1 VRGIARQ
8 KLGHY
13 PLPLNE
19 AERIRRFL
27 SFSGNGEATSVL
39 DPCAGTGAAIV
50 TITSGA
56 NAIRYGIELDAFRAE
71 TASRVLDHVI
81 QGNCFDVHSAVES
94 FSLLFLNPP
103 YDFEV
108 SENRN
113 ARMEYLFLDQTY
125 RWLKPGGVLVLVH
138 TR

>member
-1 VRGIARQ
+1 
-8 KLGHY
+8 
-13 PLPLNE
+13 
-19 AERIRRFL
+19 
-27 SFSGNGEATSVL
+27 
-39 DPCAGTGAAIV
+39 
-50 TITSGA
+50 
-56 NAIRYGIELDAFRAE
+56 
-71 TASRVLDHVI
+71 VLDHVI